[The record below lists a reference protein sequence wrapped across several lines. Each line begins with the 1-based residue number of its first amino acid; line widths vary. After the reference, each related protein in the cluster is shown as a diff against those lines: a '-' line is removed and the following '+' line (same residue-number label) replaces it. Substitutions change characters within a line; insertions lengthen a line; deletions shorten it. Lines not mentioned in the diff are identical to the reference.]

1 MRSTRTL
8 ALAVLAA
15 LALLAAAS
23 CGGGSSSSTDGAAP
37 AGGDQAADQGDQP
50 DEEQP
55 PPTTIFVPR
64 IFSIAASGDIL
75 LHAMVIQSG
84 QKYAG
89 GKGYDFNPMFDKV
102 RDEITSADLAICHQ
116 ETPISAENKNL
127 TVPNTLSFNA
137 PKEIAAALKGA
148 GFDGCDT
155 ASNHTWDRQLSGV
168 QQTNQV
174 LDEAGLKHAGGS
186 RDQAEADT
194 PPIYDVKGVKVG
206 HLAFSYTV
214 YNNAGPDTQV
224 PKEAPWLKAM
234 LWPAIGAQGVIDQA
248 KALKARGAEFVVVS
262 MHWGDQYVQ
271 KPNQQQRDLANQ
283 LLADPNIDLILGD
296 HVHVVQPCEK
306 IGDKYVTYGMGNFL
320 SNQSPTIDRSLKN
333 DNQDGTLQRF
343 EVAEVAP
350 GQFKVLKMTYT
361 PTWVQLP
368 GHQIQVATPDGQ
380 YKDSY
385 NRTVKAM
392 TALGP
397 AACDA
402 TPTV

>member
-1 MRSTRTL
+1 MRTTRTPL

-15 LALLAAAS
+15 LALLAAACS
-23 CGGGSSSSTDGAAP
+23 SGGTATSTDGAAP
-37 AGGDQAADQGDQP
+37 AGGEQPADKGDNP
-50 DEEQP
+50 DEA

-64 IFSIAASGDIL
+64 IFSIAAPGDIL

-102 RDEITSADLAICHQ
+102 RDEISSADLAICHQ

-137 PKEIAAALKGA
+137 PKEIATALKGA

-155 ASNHTWDRQLSGV
+155 APNHTWDRQMAGV
-168 QQTNQV
+168 QQTAQV

-186 RDQAEADT
+186 RDQAEADN

-206 HLAFSYTV
+206 HLAFSYTI
-214 YNNAGPDTQV
+214 YNNAGPDKTV
-224 PKEAPWLKAM
+224 PKEAPWLQAM
-234 LWPAIGAQGVIDQA
+234 LWPAIGAEGIIAQA

-262 MHWGDQYVQ
+262 IHWGDQYVHE
-271 KPNQQQRDLANQ
+271 PNKDQRELAKA

-320 SNQSPTIDRSLKN
+320 SNQSPTIDRTLKN
-333 DNQDGTLQRF
+333 DNQDGSLQRF
-343 EVAEVAP
+343 DVAEVAP

-392 TALGP
+392 SMLGP
-397 AACDA
+397 TACDA